1 MSGRGQPTNRK
12 GMNLAD
18 VLGSVFTLRTG
29 GGWGEGTCVLRKH
42 TVPCNGSL
50 GVPAHQTPD
59 LARPRL
65 KPLFSS
71 H

>member
-1 MSGRGQPTNRK
+1 MSGRGQPINKK

-29 GGWGEGTCVLRKH
+29 GGTCVLREH
-42 TVPCNGSL
+42 TVPCIGSL
-50 GVPAHQTPD
+50 GAPAHQTSD
-59 LARPRL
+59 LARSQL
-65 KPLFSS
+65 EPLFSS